1 MKLISKME
9 TTRVTPSRRCLL
21 PASKTTKR
29 GRALQTLQ
37 DALQDL
43 SKEER
48 YDVLQALPSVVKTA
62 LLKHMEHGK
71 ALEATLRT
79 NQGSAVNVGSPAKV
93 CHRRGVFVQQ
103 KKGGWVARMT
113 LLPYLSVTTRCAST
127 APEATKMLK
136 VLQRAKMLA
145 PRHERCEA
153 KEVYQALSDA
163 CAEHSMTLGDLS
175 LSFCATV
182 GVQSLVGC
190 SINSKYSTSLEDV
203 LQQRHLLLQGREEG
217 YLKLREACQKVLLT
231 AVTPRSTGVFGRA
244 RTSCAAHTLVEA
256 EDLLTTL
263 DLKRRQFCQ
272 RRVKKAVSQAV
283 KLVKVITVPRSRSSR
298 PKKRKRHR
306 AVMES
311 F

>member
-21 PASKTTKR
+21 PASMTTKR

-79 NQGSAVNVGSPAKV
+79 SSGSAVTHSSPKV

-127 APEATKMLK
+127 APEATKMLN

-145 PRHERCEA
+145 PHHERCEA
-153 KEVYQALSDA
+153 KDVYQALSDA

-256 EDLLTTL
+256 EDLLATL

-283 KLVKVITVPRSRSSR
+283 KLVRVITERSRSR
-298 PKKRKRHR
+298 PKNRKRSR
-306 AVMES
+306 SDGELFKV
-311 F
+311 